1 MLCQSE
7 CTIAAGRTRR
17 VKYINGFNLTLH
29 PKYLLEPRRWRTP
42 KLIFVCS
49 MSDLF
54 HDGVPFDFIDR
65 VMDVVKSS
73 VHTFQF
79 LTKRVERMGEY
90 FASRPI
96 PKNLWV
102 GVTVENNLAKKR
114 IDILRN
120 LNAPIRFLSCE
131 PLLED
136 LGEIDLTSIHS
147 VSYTHLTLPTNSR
160 V

>member
-1 MLCQSE
+1 
-7 CTIAAGRTRR
+7 
-17 VKYINGFNLTLH
+17 
-29 PKYLLEPRRWRTP
+29 
-42 KLIFVCS
+42 

-136 LGEIDLTSIHS
+136 LGEIDLTSIH
-147 VSYTHLTLPTNSR
+147 
-160 V
+160 